1 MAKKQKPR
9 VQRFRVDREVFLVS
23 PNSDLD
29 VEGLELVLRHQ
40 LALRDRLGDD
50 DYGRIGFVPQ
60 NPVLAAA
67 FRKKG
72 LTN

>member
-1 MAKKQKPR
+1 MANKQKPR
-9 VQRFRVDREVFLVS
+9 AKKFRVDREVFLVS

-29 VEGLELVLRHQ
+29 VEGLDLVLRHQ

-50 DYGRIGFVPQ
+50 FGGVGFVPQ

-67 FRKKG
+67 FRRKG